1 MRTNERLT
9 MLETKFDDHCKNN
22 NEHFKT
28 LEISCKEIKKD
39 IKDVRK
45 DLIDLRTN
53 HIVFKTRILAYWAVG
68 AGVLSAVI
76 QIIISYISK
85 HL

>member
-22 NEHFKT
+22 NEHFKM
-28 LEISCKEIKKD
+28 LEESCKIIKKD
-39 IKDVRK
+39 IKDVK
-45 DLIDLRTN
+45 NDLYDLRVN

-68 AGVLSAVI
+68 AGILSAII
-76 QIIISYISK
+76 QIIINYFIK
-85 HL
+85 KI